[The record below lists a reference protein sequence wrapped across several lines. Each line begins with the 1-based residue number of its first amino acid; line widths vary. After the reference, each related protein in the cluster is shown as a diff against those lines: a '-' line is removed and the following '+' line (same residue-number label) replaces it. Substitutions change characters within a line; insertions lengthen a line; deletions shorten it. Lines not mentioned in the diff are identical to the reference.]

1 MCTYLT
7 ERLVLEGSAKSGE
20 RWTPVDSASVYFD
33 HPVHA
38 NAEHSVNL
46 DFFGDGQP
54 GRDGARARRVALEL
68 TPAAARELAAAI
80 ERVLASAPARILAG

>member
-7 ERLVLEGSAKSGE
+7 ERLPVEGSAKAGE
-20 RWTPVDSASVYFD
+20 RWGPVSAASVYFD

-46 DFFGDGQP
+46 DFFDN
-54 GRDGARARRVALEL
+54 RDGAPARRVALEL
-68 TPAAARELAAAI
+68 TPGAARELAAAI
-80 ERVLASAPARILAG
+80 ERVLASAPAELTAG

>member
-7 ERLVLEGSAKSGE
+7 ERLAVEGSAKSGE
-20 RWTPVDSASVYFD
+20 RWAHVNSASVYFD

-46 DFFGDGQP
+46 DFFES
-54 GRDGARARRVALEL
+54 RDGAPVRRVALEL
-68 TPAAARELAAAI
+68 TPDAARELAAAI
-80 ERVLASAPARILAG
+80 GRVLASAPSELVAD

>member
-7 ERLVLEGSAKSGE
+7 ARMVVEGSAKSGE
-20 RWTPVDSASVYFD
+20 RWGEVTSASVYFD

-46 DFFGDGQP
+46 DFFDN
-54 GRDGARARRVALEL
+54 RDGGPARRVALEL
-68 TPAAARELAAAI
+68 TPVTARELAAAI
-80 ERVLASAPARILAG
+80 ERVLASAPAEIVAG

>member
-7 ERLVLEGSAKSGE
+7 ERLAVEGSAKAGE
-20 RWTPVDSASVYFD
+20 RWTAVNSASVYFD

-46 DFFGDGQP
+46 DFFDD
-54 GRDGARARRVALEL
+54 REGAPARRVALEL
-68 TPAAARELAAAI
+68 TPGAARELAAAI
-80 ERVLASAPARILAG
+80 ERVLASAPAELAGG

>member
-7 ERLVLEGSAKSGE
+7 ERLAIEGSAKSGD
-20 RWTPVDSASVYFD
+20 RWTPVSSSSVYFD

-46 DFFGDGQP
+46 DYFDN
-54 GRDGARARRVALEL
+54 RDGGPARRVALEL
-68 TPAAARELAAAI
+68 TPSAARELAAAI
-80 ERVLASAPARILAG
+80 ERVLASAPAEIVAG

>member
-7 ERLVLEGSAKSGE
+7 ERLAIEGSAKSGD
-20 RWTPVDSASVYFD
+20 RWTPVSSSSVYFD

-46 DFFGDGQP
+46 DFFES
-54 GRDGARARRVALEL
+54 RDGSPVRRVALEL
-68 TPAAARELAAAI
+68 TPSAARELVAAI
-80 ERVLASAPARILAG
+80 ERVLASAPAEIVAG